1 MCELRGQVNVPGE
14 PFLSFFC
21 LTPVL
26 TVPSCAGIHPL
37 QQFALPWAVH
47 HVLFLSLSP
56 VPVVLASCICRVQLI
71 I

>member
-26 TVPSCAGIHPL
+26 TVPSCAGVYPL
-37 QQFALPWAVH
+37 QQLPWAVH
-47 HVLFLSLSP
+47 HVWFLSLSP
-56 VPVVLASCICRVQLI
+56 VPVVLASCICTVQFTI
-71 I
+71 